1 MADKEPKLAHLEAES
16 LETHVAVCYERY
28 HHFNKSLQDINTK
41 IDKNEKE
48 MDKGF
53 SEVKRMLIW
62 TASTLFSTMLIAIFA
77 QMFNLI
83 G

>member
-28 HHFNKSLQDINTK
+28 HHFNKSLKDINEK
-41 IDKNEKE
+41 IDKNEVE

-53 SEVKRMLIW
+53 SEVKRMLLW

-77 QMFNLI
+77 QMFNFL

>member
-1 MADKEPKLAHLEAES
+1 MADKEPKLAHLEAQS

-28 HHFNKSLQDINTK
+28 HHFNKSLKEINEK

-53 SEVKRMLIW
+53 TEVKRILIW

-77 QMFNLI
+77 QFFKI
-83 G
+83 F

>member
-1 MADKEPKLAHLEAES
+1 MADAENKLAHLEAES
-16 LETHVAVCYERY
+16 LDTHVAVCFERY
-28 HHFNKSLQDINTK
+28 HHFNKSLKDINDK

-53 SEVKRMLIW
+53 TEVKRMLIW

-77 QMFNLI
+77 QFFKI
-83 G
+83 F

>member
-28 HHFNKSLQDINTK
+28 HHFNKSLQDINAK
-41 IDKNEKE
+41 IDKNEKD

-53 SEVKRMLIW
+53 SDLKKMLMW

-77 QMFNLI
+77 QMFNIL
-83 G
+83 

>member
-16 LETHVAVCYERY
+16 LETHVAVCYESY
-28 HHFNKSLQDINTK
+28 HHFNKSLKEINEK

-53 SEVKRMLIW
+53 TEVKRMIMW
-62 TASTLFSTMLIAIFA
+62 AASTLFSTMLIALFA
-77 QMFNLI
+77 QMFNFL

>member
-1 MADKEPKLAHLEAES
+1 MADKEPKLAHLEAQN

-28 HHFNKSLQDINTK
+28 HHFNKSLQDINSK
-41 IDKNEKE
+41 IEKQEVE

-53 SEVKRMLIW
+53 TEIKRMLIW

-77 QMFNLI
+77 QFFKI
-83 G
+83 F

>member
-28 HHFNKSLQDINTK
+28 HHFNKSLLDINTK

-53 SEVKRMLIW
+53 TEVKRMLIW

-77 QMFNLI
+77 QFFKI
-83 G
+83 F

>member
-28 HHFNKSLQDINTK
+28 RHFNKSLQDINTK

>member
-28 HHFNKSLQDINTK
+28 HHFNKSLKEINEK
-41 IDKNEKE
+41 IDKNEQD

-53 SEVKRMLIW
+53 SDIKKMLMW

-77 QMFNLI
+77 QMFNIL
-83 G
+83 

>member
-1 MADKEPKLAHLEAES
+1 MSEKEPKLAHLEAES

-28 HHFNKSLQDINTK
+28 HHFNKSLKDINEK

-53 SEVKRMLIW
+53 SELKKMVMW
-62 TASTLFSTMLIAIFA
+62 TASTLFSTMLIALFA
-77 QMFNLI
+77 QMFKI
-83 G
+83 F

>member
-28 HHFNKSLQDINTK
+28 HHFNKSLKDINDK
-41 IDKNEKE
+41 IDKNEKD

-53 SEVKRMLIW
+53 SDIKKMLLW

-77 QMFNLI
+77 QMFNIL
-83 G
+83 

>member
-28 HHFNKSLQDINTK
+28 HHFNRSLKDINDK

-48 MDKGF
+48 MEKGF
-53 SEVKRMLIW
+53 AEVKRLILW
-62 TASTLFSTMLIAIFA
+62 AASTLFSTMLIALFA
-77 QMFNLI
+77 QMFKI
-83 G
+83 F

>member
-28 HHFNKSLQDINTK
+28 HHFNKSLKEINEK
-41 IDKNEKE
+41 IDKNEKD

-53 SEVKRMLIW
+53 TEVKRMIMW
-62 TASTLFSTMLIAIFA
+62 AASTFFSTMLIALFA
-77 QMFNLI
+77 QMFNFL

>member
-28 HHFNKSLQDINTK
+28 HHFNKSLQDINAK
-41 IDKNEKE
+41 IDKNEKD

-53 SEVKRMLIW
+53 SDIKKMLMW

-77 QMFNLI
+77 QMFNIL
-83 G
+83 

>member
-1 MADKEPKLAHLEAES
+1 MADKEPRLAHLEAES

-28 HHFNKSLQDINTK
+28 HHFNKSLKEINEK
-41 IDKNEKE
+41 IDKNEKD

-53 SEVKRMLIW
+53 SDIKKMLMW

-77 QMFNLI
+77 QMFNIL
-83 G
+83 

>member
-28 HHFNKSLQDINTK
+28 HHFNKSLKEINEK
-41 IDKNEKE
+41 IDKNEQD

-53 SEVKRMLIW
+53 SDIKKMLLW

-77 QMFNLI
+77 QMFNIL
-83 G
+83 

>member
-1 MADKEPKLAHLEAES
+1 MADKEPKLAHLEAQS

-28 HHFNKSLQDINTK
+28 HHFNKSLKDINAK

-53 SEVKRMLIW
+53 TEVKRMLIW

-77 QMFNLI
+77 QFFKI
-83 G
+83 F

>member
-28 HHFNKSLQDINTK
+28 HHFNKSLQDINIK

-53 SEVKRMLIW
+53 TEVKRMLIW

-77 QMFNLI
+77 QMFNLL
-83 G
+83 

>member
-16 LETHVAVCYERY
+16 LDTHVAVCLERY
-28 HHFNKSLQDINTK
+28 NHFVKALKEINEK
-41 IDKNEKE
+41 IEKTEKE

-53 SEVKRMLIW
+53 TEIKRMLIW

-77 QMFNLI
+77 QFFKI
-83 G
+83 F

>member
-28 HHFNKSLQDINTK
+28 HHFNKSLKDINAK

-53 SEVKRMLIW
+53 TEVKRMLIW

>member
-28 HHFNKSLQDINTK
+28 HHFNKSLKDINDK

-53 SEVKRMLIW
+53 NEVREC
-62 TASTLFSTMLIAIFA
+62 
-77 QMFNLI
+77 
-83 G
+83 

>member
-28 HHFNKSLQDINTK
+28 HHFNKSLKEINEK
-41 IDKNEKE
+41 IDKNEKDME
-48 MDKGF
+48 KGF
-53 SEVKRMLIW
+53 SDIKKMLLW

-77 QMFNLI
+77 QMFNIL
-83 G
+83 

>member
-28 HHFNKSLQDINTK
+28 HHFNKSLKEINEK
-41 IDKNEKE
+41 IDKNEKD

-53 SEVKRMLIW
+53 SDIKKMLLW

-77 QMFNLI
+77 QMFNIL
-83 G
+83 

>member
-1 MADKEPKLAHLEAES
+1 MADAENKLAHLEAES

-28 HHFNKSLQDINTK
+28 HHFNKSLKDINDK
-41 IDKNEKE
+41 IDKNEQD

-53 SEVKRMLIW
+53 SDIKKMLMW

-77 QMFNLI
+77 QMFNIL
-83 G
+83 

>member
-1 MADKEPKLAHLEAES
+1 MADKEPRLAHLEAES

-28 HHFNKSLQDINTK
+28 HHFNKSLLDINTK

-53 SEVKRMLIW
+53 TEVKRMLIW

-77 QMFNLI
+77 QMFNLL
-83 G
+83 

>member
-28 HHFNKSLQDINTK
+28 HHFNRSLKDINDK

-48 MDKGF
+48 MEKGF
-53 SEVKRMLIW
+53 TEVKRMILW
-62 TASTLFSTMLIAIFA
+62 AASTLFSTMLIALFA
-77 QMFNLI
+77 QMFKI
-83 G
+83 F

>member
-1 MADKEPKLAHLEAES
+1 MADKEPKLAHLEAQN

-28 HHFNKSLQDINTK
+28 HHFNKSLQEINSK
-41 IDKNEKE
+41 IEKQEVE

-53 SEVKRMLIW
+53 TEIKRMVVW

-77 QMFNLI
+77 QMFKI
-83 G
+83 F

>member
-28 HHFNKSLQDINTK
+28 HHFNKSLKEINEK
-41 IDKNEKE
+41 IDKNEKD

-53 SEVKRMLIW
+53 SDIKKMLMW

-77 QMFNLI
+77 QMFNIL
-83 G
+83 

>member
-28 HHFNKSLQDINTK
+28 HHFNKSLKEINDK
-41 IDKNEKE
+41 IDKNEKD

-53 SEVKRMLIW
+53 TEVKRMIMW
-62 TASTLFSTMLIAIFA
+62 AASTLFSTMLIALFA
-77 QMFNLI
+77 QMFNFL

>member
-28 HHFNKSLQDINTK
+28 HHFNKSLKDINAK

-53 SEVKRMLIW
+53 TEVKRILIW

-77 QMFNLI
+77 QFFKI
-83 G
+83 F

>member
-1 MADKEPKLAHLEAES
+1 MADKEPKLAHLEAQS

-28 HHFNKSLQDINTK
+28 HHFNKSLQDINAK
-41 IDKNEKE
+41 IDKNEKD

-53 SEVKRMLIW
+53 SDIKKMLMW

-77 QMFNLI
+77 QMFNIL
-83 G
+83 

>member
-1 MADKEPKLAHLEAES
+1 MADKEPRLAHLEAES

-28 HHFNKSLQDINTK
+28 HHFNKSLLDINNK

-53 SEVKRMLIW
+53 TELKKMIMW
-62 TASTLFSTMLIAIFA
+62 TASTLFSTMLIALFA
-77 QMFNLI
+77 QMFKLI
-83 G
+83 